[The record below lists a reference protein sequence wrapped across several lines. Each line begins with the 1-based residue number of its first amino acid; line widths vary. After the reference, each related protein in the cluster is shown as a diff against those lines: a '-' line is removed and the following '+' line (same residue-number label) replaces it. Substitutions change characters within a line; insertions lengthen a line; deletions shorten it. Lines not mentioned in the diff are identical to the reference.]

1 MPKLRDFPLAKR
13 LTSNFADMFREAVS
27 GHKDGKPD
35 WVKSIE
41 TGDAGL
47 FKEDGAVWQVHGS
60 AATLVGGIRALLLQA
75 AHPAPL
81 SGVAQHSRYESDP
94 LGRLAGTTRWLTI
107 TTFGSTQAIAREAE
121 RVNKMHAGVSGE
133 YTKKDGAHANY
144 RAADPRFLLWVHCA
158 FTDSFLKCHQ
168 SLGYAITDGADEYVK
183 DWALSAV
190 RLGLESAPQSVAE
203 LESCLDDFRRNDLA
217 HSAPTNEVVR
227 FILNPPFGRAAMIF
241 YRVLSNAAICTL
253 HDNELAILELKRPN
267 KIWLKIARG
276 MLNVFT
282 ALLGSESP
290 SQHVARERLAGLRNS
305 ASAASSSDVE
315 METDVSES
323 ESINS

>member
-1 MPKLRDFPLAKR
+1 MPKLRDFPLTKR

-47 FKEDGAVWQVHGS
+47 FKEDGAVWQVHRS

-253 HDNELAILELKRPN
+253 HDNELAILELKPPN

-290 SQHVARERLAGLRNS
+290 SQHVARERLAGLRSAQSTAPVSSNS
-305 ASAASSSDVE
+305 
-315 METDVSES
+315 
-323 ESINS
+323 

>member
-1 MPKLRDFPLAKR
+1 M
-13 LTSNFADMFREAVS
+13 
-27 GHKDGKPD
+27 
-35 WVKSIE
+35 
-41 TGDAGL
+41 
-47 FKEDGAVWQVHGS
+47 
-60 AATLVGGIRALLLQA
+60 GGIRALLLQA

-133 YTKKDGAHANY
+133 YTKKDGTHANY

-323 ESINS
+323 ESIDS

>member
-1 MPKLRDFPLAKR
+1 MPKLRDFPLTKR

-121 RVNKMHAGVSGE
+121 LVNKMHAGVSGE

-217 HSAPTNEVVR
+217 HSGSTNDVVR

-241 YRVLSNAAICTL
+241 YRVLSKAAICTL

-276 MLNVFT
+276 MLNIFT

-290 SQHVARERLAGLRNS
+290 SQHVARERLAGLRSAQSSAPVSSNS
-305 ASAASSSDVE
+305 
-315 METDVSES
+315 
-323 ESINS
+323 

>member
-1 MPKLRDFPLAKR
+1 MPKLRDFPLTKR